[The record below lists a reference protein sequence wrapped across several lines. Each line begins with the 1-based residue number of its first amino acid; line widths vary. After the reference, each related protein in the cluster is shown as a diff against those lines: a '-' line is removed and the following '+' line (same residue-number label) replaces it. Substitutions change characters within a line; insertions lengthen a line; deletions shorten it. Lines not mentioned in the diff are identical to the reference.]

1 MLLQLL
7 FLPFAVMGGS
17 VVVGLAMYS
26 VPSRRR
32 WSLLALVPFLGALFA
47 FIFSFAL
54 ACISGSF
61 LGFLGGFVFGGLFGA
76 GLGLWLPFTFWHFTA
91 GRVPNHALQRTE
103 AGLEAASDRPA

>member
-7 FLPFAVMGGS
+7 FLPFAVMGAS
-17 VVVGLAMYS
+17 VVVGLALYS

-47 FIFSFAL
+47 FAFSFAL
-54 ACISGSF
+54 LCISGSF

-76 GLGLWLPFTFWHFTA
+76 GLGLWLPFTFWRYTA
-91 GRVPNHALQRTE
+91 GRVPNKALQRT
-103 AGLEAASDRPA
+103 AFGCR